1 MKDAAMY
8 GCIADSQGWLQ
19 GKQPRTAARQAA
31 KYGCL
36 KVKTASSQG
45 RLNGSSQIWLHEGKD
60 GMAAMYGC
68 LKVKTAVSRAEHGS
82 ASYIDP
88 NTT

>member
-8 GCIADSQGWLQ
+8 GCIAGSQGWLN
-19 GKQPRTAARQAA
+19 GKQPRTAEWQAA
-31 KYGCL
+31 KDGC
-36 KVKTASSQG
+36 KA
-45 RLNGSSQIWLHEGKD
+45 SSQIWLHEGKD